1 MDDNHYQLIRLL
13 IRTIRFRAA
22 CMQKLIFSIFMNQI
36 RQIQNDQKR
45 ESDYQVKL
53 KRDIFVSKL
62 MRKEYTLNFEKN
74 TSKTART
81 TAKKKHCQHKSDK
94 IIRTEDQENK
104 KAPEVEHL
112 IEDN

>member
-1 MDDNHYQLIRLL
+1 
-13 IRTIRFRAA
+13 
-22 CMQKLIFSIFMNQI
+22 
-36 RQIQNDQKR
+36 
-45 ESDYQVKL
+45 
-53 KRDIFVSKL
+53 
-62 MRKEYTLNFEKN
+62 MRKEYTLNFEKD

-112 IEDN
+112 IEDNWTLDQVGEKKEGGGNLIEE